1 MSDDD
6 RADVPPEDA
15 PRGRFRRFAKRILDE
30 SEEGRFR
37 VDAREVLHSV
47 LEGSDKAKTEVVKAV
62 VREVRHYL
70 EESGLKEDVH
80 NLLTNY
86 SVEVK
91 ASVHLRRLD
100 DAEKGPTQAASDE

>member
-62 VREVRHYL
+62 AREVRHYL